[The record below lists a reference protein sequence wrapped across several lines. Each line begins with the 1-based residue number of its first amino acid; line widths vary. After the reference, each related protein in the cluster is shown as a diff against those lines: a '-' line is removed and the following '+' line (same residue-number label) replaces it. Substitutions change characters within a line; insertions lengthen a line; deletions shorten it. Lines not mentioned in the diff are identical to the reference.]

1 MLKRIWLG
9 LVIVLLAVSV
19 ACGPLEGPDNTK
31 GDKSSSSNS
40 DEDKEE

>member
-1 MLKRIWLG
+1 MVKRILAG
-9 LVIVLLAVSV
+9 LFLVLFAVSA

-31 GDKSSSSNS
+31 GDNSSSSNS